1 MAVGRPTKPLNVTP
15 EEKAKL
21 TMLARRPKTGQA
33 LAIRARIVLGCN
45 DGLNNGEVARRL
57 RITGATV
64 CKWRERFRTD
74 RLEGLLDEPRPG
86 APRSITD
93 AQIEEVITKTL
104 ESMPVNSTHWST
116 RLMAQK
122 AGLSQ
127 TAIVRIWRAFGLQPH
142 RVENFKFSKDPQ
154 FVEKVRDIVGL
165 YLNPP
170 DRAIVLCVDE
180 KSQVQALNRTQPIL
194 PLAPG
199 VPARQSHDY
208 ERHGVTSL
216 FAALDVA
223 SGVTISNCYRRHR
236 HQEFLRFLNDIDAN
250 LPRGLDV
257 HLVMDNYGTHKVT
270 KVRTWLARH
279 LRYHVHYT
287 PTSGSWLNLVERLF
301 AEVTDAPVVVFSQ
314 DLQLRYPWI
323 NSPYLFP
330 RENFLGRTDAEV
342 FGGEDGARLRAIK
355 EQVLRTG
362 KESHTEVTVTG
373 SGVTHYFDLVI
384 EPLLDPNGMLLGV
397 LCSAVETT
405 FLKDTIIRLQN
416 ALNEVQVLKGTATH
430 LRELQKN

>member
-1 MAVGRPTKPLNVTP
+1 MAIGRPTKPLNLTP
-15 EEKAKL
+15 EEKEKL
-21 TMLARRPKTGQA
+21 VLLARRPKSAQA
-33 LAIRARIVLGCN
+33 IAMRARIVLGCN
-45 DGLNNGEVARRL
+45 EGLRNGAVAKKL
-57 RITGATV
+57 HITGATV
-64 CKWRERFRTD
+64 CKWRERFRVN

-93 AQIEEVITKTL
+93 AQVEQVVTQTL
-104 ESMPVNSTHWST
+104 ESMPDNSTHWSS
-116 RLMAQK
+116 RLMAK
-122 AGLSQ
+122 KIGLSQ
-127 TAIVRIWRAFGLQPH
+127 TAIVRIWHAFGLQPH

-165 YLNPP
+165 YMNPP

-250 LPRGLDV
+250 LPSRFEV
-257 HLVMDNYGTHKVT
+257 HLVMDNYGTHKVR
-270 KVRTWLARH
+270 KVKVWLTSQP
-279 LRYHVHYT
+279 RYHVHFT

-301 AEVTDAPVVVFSQ
+301 AEVTQRCVRRGSHTAVRALEKAMLDYLDRRNRDPKPFVWTADA
-314 DLQLRYPWI
+314 DLI
-323 NSPYLFP
+323 
-330 RENFLGRTDAEV
+330 LGKV
-342 FGGEDGARLRAIK
+342 ARLSKRIYN
-355 EQVLRTG
+355 
-362 KESHTEVTVTG
+362 
-373 SGVTHYFDLVI
+373 SGH
-384 EPLLDPNGMLLGV
+384 
-397 LCSAVETT
+397 
-405 FLKDTIIRLQN
+405 
-416 ALNEVQVLKGTATH
+416 
-430 LRELQKN
+430 